1 MVVTYVS
8 GYIHMP
14 GTIWIVPGFFVISSF
29 DYRRGFF
36 VDGKGGR
43 GGIETERRVGDIWEF

>member
-1 MVVTYVS
+1 
-8 GYIHMP
+8 MP